1 MARSGKRISDYTFGH
16 AFLSPANCRAGSNIR
31 ALRETGVR
39 LMMDA
44 IRGKGWVESYSI
56 VAVEDV
62 PARDSP
68 EFATYPVPLA
78 DIADMSDEEVC

>member
-1 MARSGKRISDYTFGH
+1 MAPSPNTITDYTFGD
-16 AFLSPANCRAGSNIR
+16 AFLNPANCQAGSNIR
-31 ALRETGVR
+31 ALRETGVTI
-39 LMMDA
+39 MMEA
-44 IRGKGWVESYSI
+44 FRSKGWVESYSI